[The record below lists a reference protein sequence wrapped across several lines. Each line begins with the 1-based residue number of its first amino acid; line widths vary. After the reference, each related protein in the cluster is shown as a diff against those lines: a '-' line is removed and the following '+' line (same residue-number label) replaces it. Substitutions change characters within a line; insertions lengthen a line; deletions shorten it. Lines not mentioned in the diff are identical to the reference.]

1 MANWTI
7 SETQK
12 QATSDAAPKTAAPA
26 PAPPGPNTSKS
37 ARYQERLRNI
47 DERKQARVLAL
58 QALFEIDSV
67 GHAPD
72 VVLYERLEAAV
83 RAEQA
88 RRLQELAG
96 GVALPGIGAD
106 GAPHSD
112 ENDEATP
119 ALGEKGRDFLLWLV
133 AGTLT
138 QRERIDL
145 LIRDYAPQWPIEQ
158 LAIVDRN
165 ILRMSIFE
173 LESSDSRTPPKA
185 VINEAI
191 ELAKAYGGD
200 NSPGFVNGVLG
211 AWLVANKVSANKISA
226 NKVSV
231 NKVSVNKVAANRNGK
246 PRNNEK
252 RDPGNSAT

>member
-7 SETQK
+7 SESQK
-12 QATSDAAPKTAAPA
+12 KAVTDAATEAANHVSAPAKPAAPKP
-26 PAPPGPNTSKS
+26 SRDES
-37 ARYQERLRNI
+37 HRREI
-47 DERKQARVLAL
+47 EERKQARVLAL

-83 RAEQA
+83 RAERA

-96 GVALPGIGAD
+96 GAPVYGAD
-106 GAPHSD
+106 PDATSHIDDG
-112 ENDEATP
+112 DEASP
-119 ALGEKGRDFLLWLV
+119 ELGEKGRDFLLWLV

-138 QRERIDL
+138 QREQTDL
-145 LIRDYAPQWPIEQ
+145 LIQRYAPQWPIEQ

-173 LESSDSRTPPKA
+173 LGASDTRTPPKA
-185 VINEAI
+185 VINEAV

-200 NSPGFVNGVLG
+200 NSPAFVNGVLG
-211 AWLVANKVSANKISA
+211 AWLSANK
-226 NKVSV
+226 K
-231 NKVSVNKVAANRNGK
+231 
-246 PRNNEK
+246 EK
-252 RDPGNSAT
+252 ARDDSSRAT

>member
-7 SETQK
+7 SETQNQSK
-12 QATSDAAPKTAAPA
+12 TDTPARSGVSSDGVSKHAPA
-26 PAPPGPNTSKS
+26 KPSTPKS
-37 ARYQERLRNI
+37 VRDQAKRSEI
-47 DERKQARVLAL
+47 EERKQARVLAL

-83 RAEQA
+83 RAEKA

-96 GVALPGIGAD
+96 GGSLPGMGVED
-106 GAPHSD
+106 SLHSE
-112 ENDEATP
+112 ENEETTP

-138 QRERIDL
+138 ERERTDA
-145 LIRDYAPQWPIEQ
+145 LIQRFAPQWPIDQ

-165 ILRMSIFE
+165 ILRMAIFE
-173 LESSDSRTPPKA
+173 LGAADSRTPPKA
-185 VINEAI
+185 VINEAV

-200 NSPGFVNGVLG
+200 SSPGFVNGVLG
-211 AWLVANKVSANKISA
+211 AWLT
-226 NKVSV
+226 
-231 NKVSVNKVAANRNGK
+231 AARD
-246 PRNNEK
+246 EK
-252 RDPGNSAT
+252 SPAT

>member
-7 SETQK
+7 SETQRKTPLEATPSAAK
-12 QATSDAAPKTAAPA
+12 QAPAALAS
-26 PAPPGPNTSKS
+26 SK
-37 ARYQERLRNI
+37 ATRQEIRLREI
-47 DERKQARVLAL
+47 EERKQARILAL

-83 RAEQA
+83 RAERA
-88 RRLQELAG
+88 RHLQQLSG
-96 GVALPGIGAD
+96 GKVVPDMGAD
-106 GAPHSD
+106 GAPHGD
-112 ENDEATP
+112 ESDEATP

-138 QRERIDL
+138 QREEIDL
-145 LIRDYAPQWPIEQ
+145 LIRSYAPQWPIEQ

-165 ILRMSIFE
+165 ILRMAIFE
-173 LESSDSRTPPKA
+173 LGASDSRTPPKA

-211 AWLVANKVSANKISA
+211 AWLVANKKQKA
-226 NKVSV
+226 
-231 NKVSVNKVAANRNGK
+231 RTDQ
-246 PRNNEK
+246 K
-252 RDPGNSAT
+252 RDPGKPAT